1 MVERVRELLDLVELT
16 ELVVNL
22 DELIDDVV
30 LIERVVD
37 RVLDV
42 IDVVVMTGGSAEP
55 DVNALNKTCRY

>member
-55 DVNALNKTCRY
+55 DVNSLNKTCRY